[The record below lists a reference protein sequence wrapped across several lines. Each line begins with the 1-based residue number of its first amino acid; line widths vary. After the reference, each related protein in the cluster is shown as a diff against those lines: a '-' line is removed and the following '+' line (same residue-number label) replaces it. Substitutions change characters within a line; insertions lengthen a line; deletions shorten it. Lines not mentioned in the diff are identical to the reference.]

1 VHATICRSTWLQVE
15 QRHDRVVDEL
25 AKLLKRGGFNY
36 RVEPVADKEKR
47 RREGID
53 RRRAD
58 IEFGKPGE
66 DRCIKALDVEVTSGC
81 IGAAERAKT
90 RKFTV
95 APAGAA
101 HGVYREKCFYPVVV
115 NPAGRLG
122 DEGEK
127 LLRRL
132 LKTIAK
138 KASDLSVGVERSSG
152 FLRKLLSEIPGIR
165 IPYLGAQERRQAVRH
180 TKASLA
186 RQSGSPR
193 LMSAT
198 PRSSGRRA

>member
-1 VHATICRSTWLQVE
+1 M
-15 QRHDRVVDEL
+15 
-25 AKLLKRGGFNY
+25 
-36 RVEPVADKEKR
+36 
-47 RREGID
+47 
-53 RRRAD
+53 
-58 IEFGKPGE
+58 
-66 DRCIKALDVEVTSGC
+66 TSGC

-152 FLRKLLSEIPGIR
+152 FLRKLLSIAFQR
-165 IPYLGAQERRQAVRH
+165 YQAFVFHTWVR
-180 TKASLA
+180 KSDDK
-186 RQSGSPR
+186 QFD
-193 LMSAT
+193 T
-198 PRSSGRRA
+198 PRPA